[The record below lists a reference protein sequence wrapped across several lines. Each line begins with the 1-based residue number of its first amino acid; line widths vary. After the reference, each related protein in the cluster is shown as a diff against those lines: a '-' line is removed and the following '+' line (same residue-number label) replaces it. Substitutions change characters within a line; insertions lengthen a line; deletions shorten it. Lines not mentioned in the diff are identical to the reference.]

1 MHITCNKYAPQNSVV
16 VINNLP
22 RRTRYAAQEGGGG
35 AGVTLIFSYTR
46 RLRPFLGVQ
55 KFNFSMFWGFQ
66 RNEYFLGYEDF
77 VNILGVYH
85 IIGLYLRVISMHF
98 RVFSFGHGT

>member
-1 MHITCNKYAPQNSVV
+1 
-16 VINNLP
+16 
-22 RRTRYAAQEGGGG
+22 
-35 AGVTLIFSYTR
+35 
-46 RLRPFLGVQ
+46 
-55 KFNFSMFWGFQ
+55 MFWGFQ

>member
-1 MHITCNKYAPQNSVV
+1 MPPKILLSLSITYPEEQDTQ
-16 VINNLP
+16 L
-22 RRTRYAAQEGGGG
+22 RRGI
-35 AGVTLIFSYTR
+35 TLIFSYTR

>member
-1 MHITCNKYAPQNSVV
+1 MWPQNFVV

-35 AGVTLIFSYTR
+35 TLIFSYTR

-66 RNEYFLGYEDF
+66 RNEYFGGMT
-77 VNILGVYH
+77 ILWIFWG
-85 IIGLYLRVISMHF
+85 F
-98 RVFSFGHGT
+98 NT